1 MRESRLE
8 EILLRM
14 RDGQG
19 SESHIQLE
27 MNRIK
32 QQVRDDKESTS
43 STHEVFEDLN
53 DIDINHPIVPALE
66 GLVRWEANQD
76 YHNGAVPA
84 LDAYRDA
91 VDEAVSD
98 RWPNVAVHAAQ
109 QAALVAAD
117 INDDKELDFWIPRI
131 VELFDQHW
139 EELTPNTQGN
149 LIDAFPRLQ
158 YFADGKI
165 LDEFENVLESAA
177 TASHEKEEY
186 GVERRFLN
194 ALLDIRRKRDQDVTV
209 QEQLLIES
217 YNAEAEAT
225 ENRGQMHRAIVFQ
238 RALDN
243 CTEFADEE
251 QVVEWKREL
260 RSANRTAIDEEM
272 ASIEHKPNKEEIE
285 ELEQFI
291 DEIVDQARQAS
302 QNDFGGAALMFLLS
316 RNDFVPRLEE
326 LRTMDERV
334 SIMDLVG
341 RRNMTK
347 EGDAIPDPEDRTRPH
362 GYQASVQLRDAIV
375 TSILFRV
382 FDENIITE
390 GDLYLYL
397 WAIDEL
403 TVHDVAYLTD
413 FIVAVF
419 DNRYADALHIGV
431 PRLEGAIASILKDRG
446 FETASLQDGYTTPVP
461 LPGLLNMLDG
471 KVDENLV
478 EYLRFRYSDISGQR
492 VRNQVAHGRA
502 EYKLAAPQMCLIL
515 LYDIFRSISWIEH
528 NL

>member
-8 EILLRM
+8 KVLSRM
-14 RDGQG
+14 KGGQD

-27 MNRIK
+27 MERIK
-32 QQVRDDKESTS
+32 RQARDYEELS
-43 STHEVFEDLN
+43 SSAN
-53 DIDINHPIVPALE
+53 DAAEELDEIDFNHPIVPALK
-66 GLVRWEANQD
+66 GLVRWEVDHD
-76 YHNGAVPA
+76 YQNGAVPA

-91 VDEAVSD
+91 VDEAVIDGWS
-98 RWPNVAVHAAQ
+98 NVAVHAAQ

-117 INDDKELDFWIPRI
+117 INDDEELDFWIPRL
-131 VELFDQHW
+131 VDLFDQHW
-139 EELTPNTQGN
+139 EELSPNTQGN

-158 YFADGKI
+158 HFADEET
-165 LDEFENVLESAA
+165 LDEFEHVLESAA
-177 TASHEKEEY
+177 VASHEKEEY

-194 ALLDIRRKRDQDVTV
+194 ALLDIRRKRDRDITLQR
-209 QEQLLIES
+209 EALIES
-217 YNAEAEAT
+217 YNAEAEAA
-225 ENRGQMHRAIVFQ
+225 ESRGQMHRAVIFQ

-251 QVVEWKREL
+251 QVIEWKREL
-260 RSANRTAIDEEM
+260 RSANRMAIRREM
-272 ASIEHKPNKEEIE
+272 ASIEHEPGEDEIE

-291 DEIVDQARQAS
+291 DEIVNQARQVS
-302 QNDFGGAALMFLLS
+302 QDDFGGAALMFLLS
-316 RNDFVPRLEE
+316 RNDFVPQLEE
-326 LRTMDERV
+326 LRKIGEEV

-362 GYQASVQLRDAIV
+362 TYHASVQLRDAV
-375 TSILFRV
+375 LTSILFRV
-382 FDENIITE
+382 FDEDIITE

-413 FIVAVF
+413 FIIAVF
-419 DNRYADALHIGV
+419 DDRYADALHIGV
-431 PRLEGAIASILKDRG
+431 PRLEGAIASILKARG
-446 FETASLQDGYTTPVP
+446 FETASLRDGYTTPVP
-461 LPGLLNMLDG
+461 FPGLLNMLDG
-471 KVDENLV
+471 NVDENLV

-492 VRNQVAHGRA
+492 IRNQIAHGRA
-502 EYKLAAPQMCLIL
+502 EYQLAAPRMCMIL

-528 NL
+528 HL